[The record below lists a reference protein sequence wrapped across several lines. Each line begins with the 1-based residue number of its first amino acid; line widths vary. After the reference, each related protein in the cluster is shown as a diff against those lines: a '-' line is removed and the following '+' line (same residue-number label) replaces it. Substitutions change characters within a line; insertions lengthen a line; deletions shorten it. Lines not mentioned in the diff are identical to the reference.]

1 MHCEHACL
9 HYQMNDGVSACYS
22 SFIMPDIMQQ
32 ENSHTLPSIHV
43 LRSAAQTS
51 LVVCCSV

>member
-22 SFIMPDIMQQ
+22 PFIMPDIMQQ
-32 ENSHTLPSIHV
+32 EKSHTLPSIHV